1 MSTAIGQTLLNQIID
16 DLKLEGISG
25 ILQSALSFRFGEM
38 HEAGAAF
45 FGNNQLA
52 AVLMAN
58 PGVKNALSGA
68 GITNLLAAGNAIGQA
83 KESAFDPTQFTDVD
97 IDTGSVA
104 PSDLVTFDADGG
116 SFKFMDDASI
126 ETNVRINNFSSD
138 DVISISNADVDDYSF
153 VQDGTDVSLSYNY
166 MDEGV
171 MNVITLIGVAGN
183 DDLVYDQASFAAAI
197 RFDAFAV

>member
-68 GITNLLAAGNAIGQA
+68 GITNLLAE
-83 KESAFDPTQFTDVD
+83 KV
-97 IDTGSVA
+97 
-104 PSDLVTFDADGG
+104 PSIPHSLP
-116 SFKFMDDASI
+116 MW
-126 ETNVRINNFSSD
+126 
-138 DVISISNADVDDYSF
+138 ISIPAVSPLPIW
-153 VQDGTDVSLSYNY
+153 SLSTQTAAHSNSW
-166 MDEGV
+166 M
-171 MNVITLIGVAGN
+171 TLLSRQMSG
-183 DDLVYDQASFAAAI
+183 
-197 RFDAFAV
+197 

>member
-1 MSTAIGQTLLNQIID
+1 
-16 DLKLEGISG
+16 
-25 ILQSALSFRFGEM
+25 
-38 HEAGAAF
+38 
-45 FGNNQLA
+45 
-52 AVLMAN
+52 
-58 PGVKNALSGA
+58 
-68 GITNLLAAGNAIGQA
+68 
-83 KESAFDPTQFTDVD
+83 
-97 IDTGSVA
+97 
-104 PSDLVTFDADGG
+104 
-116 SFKFMDDASI
+116 MDDASI